1 MTNDPQIDIHT
12 SIEPTREGWGLPP
25 LKLRCSFSDRRH
37 PHHIYEWTTKKL
49 NCSDRH
55 EPDCELCGASCC
67 SVTAYTKAINEEPG
81 PNPIVPMKYRKAF
94 KRDID
99 ELTMK
104 HNVTDP
110 FERMLRCDICYRNV
124 CPDCAGRCMK
134 SACLRIICKEC
145 GDPDPWYHCECEMMN
160 GVVKISY
167 I

>member
-67 SVTAYTKAINEEPG
+67 SVKAYTKAINEEPG